1 LTLPEEPIH
10 LDLRQGIPFGL
21 LIMELFSLSSK
32 QKAATPPE
40 LEVRALPGQLEIHGK
55 GYEEIGGTEA
65 KLNVDLIEIL
75 VSQLGGKMSIKEGII
90 QVHWA
95 TEQSASCPEP
105 D

>member
-1 LTLPEEPIH
+1 
-10 LDLRQGIPFGL
+10 
-21 LIMELFSLSSK
+21 
-32 QKAATPPE
+32 
-40 LEVRALPGQLEIHGK
+40 VRALPGQLEIHGK

-95 TEQSASCPEP
+95 TEQ
-105 D
+105 